1 MLSQPKNTKF
11 RKQQRSF
18 KKRDLKS
25 RDHRLAFGCYGLK
38 SLECGQLKA
47 SQLESV
53 RRVIIRRVR
62 KIGKIWIRAFPY
74 KPVSAKPTKT
84 RMGKGKGS
92 VQYWVC
98 PIQPGQVIIEL
109 SGSFS
114 EEIAKETLNLA
125 SQKLPVITKFVKFD
139 SACV

>member
-1 MLSQPKNTKF
+1 M
-11 RKQQRSF
+11 
-18 KKRDLKS
+18 
-25 RDHRLAFGCYGLK
+25 
-38 SLECGQLKA
+38 
-47 SQLESV
+47 ESV

-98 PIQPGQVIIEL
+98 PIQPGQIIIEL

-125 SQKLPVITKFVKFD
+125 SQKLPVNTKFVKFD
-139 SACV
+139 SACI